1 MAYVETTAVWF
12 LNTLNLYASVGYVSM
27 SLWIK
32 KREEEQ
38 EKKEEATVVWPP
50 EAHVTVH
57 KDGGRE
63 VQVVLLWEWGRQTS
77 SRRSLSSGRS
87 WSQTL
92 ELGMR
97 IKKTREKKA
106 RCERGKKANQI

>member
-12 LNTLNLYASVGYVSM
+12 LNTLNLYASVGYVSI

-57 KDGGRE
+57 KCKSCYYGNEADRPAPGGAWA
-63 VQVVLLWEWGRQTS
+63 LAAADHKPWNWAWE
-77 SRRSLSSGRS
+77 
-87 WSQTL
+87 
-92 ELGMR
+92 
-97 IKKTREKKA
+97 
-106 RCERGKKANQI
+106 